1 MVINPA
7 YLLKRRFILCG
18 FLHKSIYCLSFYGQ
32 FLCNYDFIFLRV
44 QVQFISTFTFRHDII
59 WKKRSFPLSSK
70 FQKWLNVIFNRE
82 WHIFEVIICV
92 VNFEVQYFHEVK
104 SNLSSVSP
112 IIQKYKV
119 KIWFMVYQFSFS
131 TTGID
136 KDQ

>member
-1 MVINPA
+1 MKEEI
-7 YLLKRRFILCG
+7 
-18 FLHKSIYCLSFYGQ
+18 
-32 FLCNYDFIFLRV
+32 
-44 QVQFISTFTFRHDII
+44 
-59 WKKRSFPLSSK
+59 FPLSSK
-70 FQKWLNVIFNRE
+70 FQKWFIVIFNRE

-119 KIWFMVYQFSFS
+119 KIWFIVYQFSFS